1 VRTSR
6 LLISLIKGKQG
17 LVALAGGAL
26 LLLGM
31 LGGGTGTAYGDW
43 TNVWSDEFNGTNI
56 DLTKWTFD
64 IGAGGW
70 GNNELEYY
78 TSRTNNAYVTNGL
91 LHIRAQ
97 RETTNGFVYTSARMK
112 TQGIFSKTYGWIEFR
127 AKLPQGAG
135 FWPALWML
143 GTNIVSQTWPRCGE
157 IDVME
162 NKGTDPITI
171 GGTIIHNT
179 SGSPGTP
186 VYQTKSYNLPTP
198 GDSVTNFHTYAIQ
211 WSTNSIIWLV
221 DGVSVQTWTSWT
233 SSLGPFP
240 APFDRPFFLLMNL
253 AVGGNYVGN
262 PSTNSINPSMP
273 GEMQVD
279 YVRVYDYAA
288 PVTPLQRRRD

>member
-1 VRTSR
+1 
-6 LLISLIKGKQG
+6 
-17 LVALAGGAL
+17 
-26 LLLGM
+26 
-31 LGGGTGTAYGDW
+31 
-43 TNVWSDEFNGTNI
+43 
-56 DLTKWTFD
+56 
-64 IGAGGW
+64 
-70 GNNELEYY
+70 
-78 TSRTNNAYVTNGL
+78 
-91 LHIRAQ
+91 
-97 RETTNGFVYTSARMK
+97 
-112 TQGIFSKTYGWIEFR
+112 
-127 AKLPQGAG
+127 
-135 FWPALWML
+135 
-143 GTNIVSQTWPRCGE
+143 
-157 IDVME
+157 ME

-233 SSLGPFP
+233 SSLRPFP

-288 PVTPLQRRRD
+288 PVTPPTTPTGLTATPGSAQVSLSWDATPNATGYNVKRAAVSGGPYTTIANPTAASYTDTGVVNCATYYYMVSATNSLGESTNSSEAAATLGAYYVAVNSGGGAAIDTCIINVLFCASYETSWKPRAIGASSSSSGGAVAAGTTARRSRTPRGR